1 MATTPFSAN
10 LRGGASRSII
20 KFDGSEEDYQRILV
34 ALQAL
39 PDKNPRTIKW
49 DPRLDELLVRF
60 YPIKRKN
67 DLARF
72 FGVSDRSL
80 YERYQE
86 LTRGK
91 HD

>member
-1 MATTPFSAN
+1 MATTSPSAD
-10 LRGGASRSII
+10 LRGGASRTAV
-20 KFDGSEEDYQRILV
+20 KFDGSEEDYQRILE
-34 ALQAL
+34 AIQAL
-39 PDKNPRTIKW
+39 PDKNSRSIKW
-49 DPRLDELLVRF
+49 NPRLDELLVKF
-60 YPIKRKN
+60 YPIKRKK

-91 HD
+91 HE